1 MRVAHR
7 GIPQLTAAG
16 TMSQAHADELFSLF
30 GYDPAHWRSLRRR
43 GLFDCH
49 SGVRLIQAAGYTPG
63 SRCSH
68 QFAAPRCAGQ
78 FPVELPQPCSDGI
91 LWCIVGTPFRSRMN
105 LVPSRN
111 PSGSRDARAASPV
124 VVSPLVHTPSRRG
137 NEDGKGPRTR
147 AGLDGPAG
155 GGRRGA
161 AAVPYRTHPRP
172 APGH

>member
-16 TMSQAHADELFSLF
+16 TMSQAHVDELFFLF

-68 QFAAPRCAGQ
+68 QFAAPGCAGR
-78 FPVELPQPCSDGI
+78 F
-91 LWCIVGTPFRSRMN
+91 
-105 LVPSRN
+105 
-111 PSGSRDARAASPV
+111 PV
-124 VVSPLVHTPSRRG
+124 VVSPLMHVPARRG
-137 NEDGKGPRTR
+137 TEDGECRRTRTGLGGPAGHRDRAATAVLVRDEALTSDPQPRGVAGVGGGWRTEPPSSLGHDIVREIADPGEPRTR
-147 AGLDGPAG
+147 
-155 GGRRGA
+155 
-161 AAVPYRTHPRP
+161 
-172 APGH
+172 